1 MALRLNRVGG
11 TAWPTREGSGHL
23 VIPLGYLQSLGKH
36 GQHHDHEGGGTHY
49 LTNDVASMPNS
60 IYSGAETHLITDRD
74 NDSIK
79 GMRTSAA
86 PPPTLGRGSLVKS
99 HMLQVKIHG
108 QVRRQ
113 LIPSQASK
121 VMGRVLATHHRPG
134 WGKTRSGSASIPPP
148 PIRELQVRVGEASP
162 ATPTTTKT

>member
-11 TAWPTREGSGHL
+11 IAWPTREGSGHL

-86 PPPTLGRGSLVKS
+86 PPTHSRPRLPSKKPHASSKNPWTGTKATNTFTSIQGHGSRTS
-99 HMLQVKIHG
+99 HAPSARMGQDKVGQCIH
-108 QVRRQ
+108 
-113 LIPSQASK
+113 
-121 VMGRVLATHHRPG
+121 
-134 WGKTRSGSASIPPP
+134 PPP
-148 PIRELQVRVGEASP
+148 PIRELQVRVGEASL